1 MITENDIKYAQRLR
15 GLRLN
20 QGYKQETLSE
30 ILGLQNQQEYSKLEN
45 GKINFTDEL
54 ISKISNAFKISPNE
68 FVNPGLQTNINNSPQ
83 SNTQNS
89 FNNNE
94 NFVNQLLKAKDET
107 IAIQKELIE
116 HLKKIIVE
124 YTEKKD

>member
-45 GKINFTDEL
+45 GKLNFTDEL
-54 ISKISNAFKISPNE
+54 ISKISKAFKISPSE
-68 FVNPGLQTNINNSPQ
+68 FVNPTLYNNFNNSPQ

-94 NFVNQLLKAKDET
+94 GFVNQLLKAKDET
-107 IAIQKELIE
+107 IITQKELIE
-116 HLKKIIVE
+116 HLKKEINDLK
-124 YTEKKD
+124 EKRC

>member
-1 MITENDIKYAQRLR
+1 M
-15 GLRLN
+15 RLN